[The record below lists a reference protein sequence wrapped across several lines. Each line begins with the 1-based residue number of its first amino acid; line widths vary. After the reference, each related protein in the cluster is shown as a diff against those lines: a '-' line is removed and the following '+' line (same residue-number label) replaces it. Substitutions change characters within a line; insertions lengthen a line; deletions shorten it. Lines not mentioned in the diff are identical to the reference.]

1 MKKPL
6 RPSSELS
13 PEELARRIK
22 AFKEQ
27 TSPLIR
33 EFFYNIGDAK
43 KLDEI
48 LEKVKNL
55 EPEPEPDPK
64 TLSDHKPTN

>member
-13 PEELARRIK
+13 PEERARRIK

-33 EFFYNIGDAK
+33 EFFHNIGDAR

-55 EPEPEPDPK
+55 EPNPEE
-64 TLSDHKPTN
+64 